1 MKKYIKILYPH
12 FIAYALIAPIPILCC
27 TEVST
32 ACGVAGIYA
41 LYLMV
46 CCCVSACINTIRE

>member
-27 TEVST
+27 TEVAS

-41 LYLMV
+41 LYLIV
-46 CCCVSACINTIRE
+46 CLISSIIIEVFRR